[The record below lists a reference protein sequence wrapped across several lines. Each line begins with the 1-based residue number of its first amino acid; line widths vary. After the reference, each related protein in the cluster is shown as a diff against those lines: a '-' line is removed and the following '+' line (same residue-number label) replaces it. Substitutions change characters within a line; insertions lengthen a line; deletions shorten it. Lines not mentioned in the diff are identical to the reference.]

1 MEACNRI
8 GLTPFSRLSP
18 ATGGAGKSFP
28 GLTADMFQ
36 RRTSVVQF
44 AARSLK
50 KSVGVIAQFGAVEGL
65 DAHGRSATIR
75 FD

>member
-1 MEACNRI
+1 
-8 GLTPFSRLSP
+8 
-18 ATGGAGKSFP
+18 
-28 GLTADMFQ
+28 MFQ

-65 DAHGRSATIR
+65 DAHARSATIR

>member
-1 MEACNRI
+1 VAA
-8 GLTPFSRLSP
+8 GDFLAGPSHTLP
-18 ATGGAGKSFP
+18 TGGAGKSFP

-36 RRTSVVQF
+36 RRTSVVRLD
-44 AARSLK
+44 ARSLK

-65 DAHGRSATIR
+65 DAHARSATIR